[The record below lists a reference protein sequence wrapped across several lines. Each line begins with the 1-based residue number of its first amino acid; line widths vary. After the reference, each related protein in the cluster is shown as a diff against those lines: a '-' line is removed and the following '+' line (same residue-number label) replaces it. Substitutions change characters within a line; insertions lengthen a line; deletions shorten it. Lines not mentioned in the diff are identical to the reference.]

1 MNPEKIFNLHQHP
14 IQDTRYTQSCKAQL
28 DSTGALV
35 MENFLSVDTLE
46 SLQNEAREVRPLA
59 YFCSQ
64 NHNAYLLDSDP
75 SLPDEHIRNLEQV
88 SDKGCVPHDQ
98 ILEDSPL
105 RNLYEWLVFRTFLE
119 SVLDLSVY
127 PYADKLSSININ
139 YYGRDS
145 SWGGTMTTPLLP

>member
-1 MNPEKIFNLHQHP
+1 MNLEKIFNQHQHP
-14 IQDTRYTQSCKAQL
+14 IQDAYYTQYCKAQL
-28 DSTGALV
+28 DSIGALV

-75 SLPDEHIRNLEQV
+75 SLPDEHIRNLEHV

-98 ILEDSPL
+98 IPANSPSEPYMNGRFSEHFWKVSLTYRFILMQTNFL
-105 RNLYEWLVFRTFLE
+105 RL
-119 SVLDLSVY
+119 
-127 PYADKLSSININ
+127 I
-139 YYGRDS
+139 
-145 SWGGTMTTPLLP
+145 